1 MFDVTDSQAFD
12 REVDNVIERHG
23 RLDVMI
29 NNAGIAPPPDSARF
43 ERAVANQLLRMQGRI
58 AEMEP
63 LDGLVNLTDDRFDRM
78 IRTHLYGVFYGT
90 RAALRHMTPQRSGS
104 IINISSILG
113 IQPAGGPP
121 DYAAAKAGIIALTKS
136 AAGEVAHLG
145 IRVNAVCP
153 GYIDTPLLKPFDAEV
168 RERDDDAD
176 RDGPDG
182 HGRRDRRARSVPGRT
197 REQLLDGR
205 RLRRQRGVPM
215 TTIFTRIIAGEIPG
229 TFVWRDDR
237 CVAFL
242 SVNPMAHGHTLVV
255 PIEEV
260 DHWIDASPDL
270 TAHLFSVVR
279 EIGVAQHAA
288 FACERVGVIVAGY
301 EVPHCHI
308 HVIPTNA
315 MAELSFA
322 NAAASVERDELDSAA
337 EAIRAELRR
346 LGHTAVVE

>member
-1 MFDVTDSQAFD
+1 M
-12 REVDNVIERHG
+12 IERHG

-58 AEMEP
+58 DEMQP
-63 LDGLVNLTDDRFDRM
+63 LDGLVSLTDDRFDRM

-113 IQPAGGPP
+113 IQPSGGPP

-136 AAGEVAHLG
+136 AASEVAHLG

-153 GYIDTPLLKPFDAEV
+153 GYIDTPLLAPY
-168 RERDDDAD
+168 DAD
-176 RDGPDG
+176 VHSAIKMRIGMGRHG
-182 HGRRDRRARSVPGRT
+182 HGRRDRRARAVPRRT

-205 RLRRQRGVPM
+205 RVHGQRRVRV

-242 SVNPMAHGHTLVV
+242 SINPIAHGHTLVV

-260 DHWIDASPDL
+260 DHWIDASPELGGPPLLGRARDRRRPARRVRVRTDRRDRRRL
-270 TAHLFSVVR
+270 RGRPLPHPRRPDQRGWRSWRSRTRPPRSIATSSTAPPS
-279 EIGVAQHAA
+279 
-288 FACERVGVIVAGY
+288 
-301 EVPHCHI
+301 
-308 HVIPTNA
+308 
-315 MAELSFA
+315 
-322 NAAASVERDELDSAA
+322 
-337 EAIRAELRR
+337 AIRAELRR
-346 LGHTAVVE
+346 LGHDASSSS